1 MYDLSFSDTMYSAD
15 DTAGFSLGGFKGAA
29 GSERFLIIYVSG
41 PEVSKMCTSGP
52 TSSQN
57 IAEKKIIVTAI
68 KIE

>member
-1 MYDLSFSDTMYSAD
+1 MWDLSLSATMYSAD
-15 DTAGFSLGGFKGAA
+15 DAAIFSLNGFTGA
-29 GSERFLIIYVSG
+29 SESTRFLTIYVSG